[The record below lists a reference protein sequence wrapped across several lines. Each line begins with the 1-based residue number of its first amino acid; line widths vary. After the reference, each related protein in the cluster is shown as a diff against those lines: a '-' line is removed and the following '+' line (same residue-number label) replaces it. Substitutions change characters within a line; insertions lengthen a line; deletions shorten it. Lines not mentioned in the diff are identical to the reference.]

1 MYSFTNN
8 FNQSDLKSRIGMIN
22 RQRSGRWHHGWRYG
36 AFILLGILAFWAC
49 QRTDNHPD
57 KPLTNAIP
65 ATNPTRGLV
74 LELEQTNHWATVFTF
89 YKTKPVADKILHQL
103 TTTVR
108 PSLQSSEPLNQPEPV
123 VVGLKDN
130 HLLVLPKHEFDT
142 RYFINGKETDK
153 EAVNRLAYNQVKEL
167 FVMQQA
173 TNPELSDNYKADPQ
187 SFRLLIE
194 TSPNRLP
201 ATYQRQAY
209 ANMLTAAALTDNMYG
224 KSFMYTMNSLLEA
237 MFFHNKKTLIERR
250 KDDYLKVLDEVK
262 NDITITINGL
272 EATPKDVETVHVR
285 EVLRV
290 YTREQPYYD
299 WMRADETRIPRFELH
314 IQTEPKRAQRD
325 SSYYVF
331 SPFYQGDF

>member
-1 MYSFTNN
+1 
-8 FNQSDLKSRIGMIN
+8 MIN
-22 RQRSGRWHHGWRYG
+22 RTQSERWSEAWRYG
-36 AFILLGILAFWAC
+36 LFIGLGILSFWAC
-49 QRTDNHPD
+49 QRTDND
-57 KPLTNAIP
+57 QNKPLKNAIP

-74 LELEQTNHWATVFTF
+74 VELEQTKHWSTIFTF
-89 YKTKPVADKILHQL
+89 YKVKPAADKLLNQL
-103 TTTVR
+103 TTTVA
-108 PSLQSSEPLNQPEPV
+108 PSLNSSKPVNQPEPV
-123 VVGLKDN
+123 VVGMKDN

-142 RYFINGKETDK
+142 RYFINGKEAGK

-167 FVMQQA
+167 FVMQQIE
-173 TNPELSDNYKADPQ
+173 NPDLSDKYKADPQ

-194 TSPNRLP
+194 TSENALP
-201 ATYQRQAY
+201 STHERQAY
-209 ANMLTAAALTDNMYG
+209 ANMLTAAALTDNIYG

-237 MFFHNKKTLIERR
+237 MFFHNKKTLVERR
-250 KDDYLKVLDEVK
+250 KDDYLKVLDEAKSDVY
-262 NDITITINGL
+262 ITINGL
-272 EATPKDVETVHVR
+272 EATPNDVETVHVR

-299 WMRADETRIPRFELH
+299 WMRADESRIPRFELH